1 MLYAW
6 FWHCLWV
13 ETWMEASLSKS
24 TSVTSLTAFQAKS
37 LPGNLKQTW
46 QGQDH
51 FEHNEDGLIMHVLH
65 R

>member
-1 MLYAW
+1 
-6 FWHCLWV
+6 
-13 ETWMEASLSKS
+13 MEASLSKS

-46 QGQDH
+46 QFQDH
-51 FEHNEDGLIMHVLH
+51 DGAGLIMHVLH